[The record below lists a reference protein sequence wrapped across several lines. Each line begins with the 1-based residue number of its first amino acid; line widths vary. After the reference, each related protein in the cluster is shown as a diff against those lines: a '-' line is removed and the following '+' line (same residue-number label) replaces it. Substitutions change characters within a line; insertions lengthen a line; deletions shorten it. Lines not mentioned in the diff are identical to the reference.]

1 MAIMS
6 SAVARFFE
14 PLTSRSLISLLR
26 GADGQFQINLSRRYR
41 PVVGPL
47 RLLLIGS
54 CVLLVMGIGWN
65 LRQAIL
71 TYQASLTIQ
80 AELDRIRQQDLDLI
94 AEARHEGIDLTEEAL
109 KRLPFEVE
117 LANQLLKKRTFSWTK
132 FLTELEQAIPSR
144 LVLSSVRLDQA
155 GTMVR
160 LTGTAM
166 SLEDITAFTI
176 GLRDHATFKDPIL
189 AQHRV
194 GPNGLVEFDV
204 TLQYRHEGT

>member
-6 SAVARFFE
+6 STLARLFE
-14 PLTSRSLISLLR
+14 LKSSPLLV
-26 GADGQFQINLSRRYR
+26 GADDQFQINLSRRYR
-41 PVVGPL
+41 PGVVPL

-54 CVLLVMGIGWN
+54 CILLVIGICWN
-65 LRQAIL
+65 LGQAIL
-71 TYQASLTIQ
+71 TYQGSLTIQ
-80 AELDRIRQQDLDLI
+80 AELDRVRQQDLDLI
-94 AEARHEGIDLTEEAL
+94 AEARHEGIDLSEEAL

-117 LANQLLKKRTFSWTK
+117 LANQLLGKRTFSWTK
-132 FLTELEQAIPSR
+132 FLTELEQAIPSH
-144 LVLSSVRLDQA
+144 LALSSVRLDQA

-160 LTGTAM
+160 LTGTAT
-166 SLEDITAFTI
+166 SFEDITAFTV
-176 GLRDHATFKDPIL
+176 GLQNHPTFKDPIL

>member
-14 PLTSRSLISLLR
+14 PLTSISLLH

-41 PVVGPL
+41 PVVVPL

-189 AQHRV
+189 VQHRV
-194 GPNGLVEFDV
+194 GPNGLVEFDI
-204 TLQYRHEGT
+204 TLQYWHEGT

>member
-6 SAVARFFE
+6 SAVARFVA
-14 PLTSRSLISLLR
+14 PLRPISLLYDANDR
-26 GADGQFQINLSRRYR
+26 FQINLSRRYR
-41 PVVGPL
+41 PVVVSL

-54 CVLLVMGIGWN
+54 CILLVIGIGWN
-65 LRQAIL
+65 LRKAIL
-71 TYQASLTIQ
+71 MYQASLSIR

-94 AEARHEGIDLTEEAL
+94 AEARHEGIDLSEEAL

-117 LANQLLKKRTFSWTK
+117 LANQLLGKRTFSWTK
-132 FLTELEQAIPSR
+132 FLTELEQAIPLR
-144 LVLSSVRLDQA
+144 LALSSVRLDQA

-166 SLEDITAFTI
+166 SLEDITAFTV
-176 GLRDHATFKDPIL
+176 GFQDHATFKDPIL

-204 TLQYRHEGT
+204 TLQYRREGT

>member
-6 SAVARFFE
+6 STLARLFE
-14 PLTSRSLISLLR
+14 LKSSPLLV
-26 GADGQFQINLSRRYR
+26 GANDQFQINLSRRYR
-41 PVVGPL
+41 PMVVPL

-54 CVLLVMGIGWN
+54 CILLVIGICWN
-65 LRQAIL
+65 LGQAIL
-71 TYQASLTIQ
+71 TYQGSLTIQ
-80 AELDRIRQQDLDLI
+80 AELDRVRQQDLDLI
-94 AEARHEGIDLTEEAL
+94 AEARHEGIDLSEESL

-117 LANQLLKKRTFSWTK
+117 LANQLLGKRTFSWTK
-132 FLTELEQAIPSR
+132 FLTELEQAIPSH
-144 LVLSSVRLDQA
+144 LALSSVRLDQA

-160 LTGTAM
+160 LTGTAT
-166 SLEDITAFTI
+166 SFEDITAFTV
-176 GLRDHATFKDPIL
+176 GLQNHPTFKDPIL

>member
-14 PLTSRSLISLLR
+14 PLTSISLLR

-41 PVVGPL
+41 PMVVPL

-65 LRQAIL
+65 LRQAIF